1 MDYSLINAYSII
13 ILVIIF
19 ICINIYYKNIINIL
33 VLIIS
38 FLALR
43 NMMNEQSAILVAYI
57 ISLVYGIISNFHL
70 LENFKTYIVDR
81 KVNSNTD
88 LLDIINNKPTNSS
101 NNNSNSSSNPSSSNS
116 SSNSSNN
123 NNKPNN
129 SNSNT
134 SNNNNK
140 PNNSSSNSSSNTSSK
155 KDYAIDSVISE
166 ELINQFINKLKQE
179 DNLLIEKTKQN
190 IYDLKPTIKNI
201 KKNKIKKMNNNL
213 NSELIIKPIIV
224 SNDNFIIDG
233 HHRWYLRKNLI
244 ENNTNG
250 LNDDSLYDENIDI
263 IKIHYDIK
271 VLVKK
276 LNEYKINYNQS
287 YLSNIVLDINKIKE
301 GNKLIKNIKK
311 DIGALEGIYN
321 VINTRV
327 NLV

>member
-1 MDYSLINAYSII
+1 
-13 ILVIIF
+13 
-19 ICINIYYKNIINIL
+19 
-33 VLIIS
+33 
-38 FLALR
+38 
-43 NMMNEQSAILVAYI
+43 
-57 ISLVYGIISNFHL
+57 
-70 LENFKTYIVDR
+70 
-81 KVNSNTD
+81 
-88 LLDIINNKPTNSS
+88 
-101 NNNSNSSSNPSSSNS
+101 
-116 SSNSSNN
+116 
-123 NNKPNN
+123 
-129 SNSNT
+129 
-134 SNNNNK
+134 
-140 PNNSSSNSSSNTSSK
+140 
-155 KDYAIDSVISE
+155 
-166 ELINQFINKLKQE
+166 
-179 DNLLIEKTKQN
+179 
-190 IYDLKPTIKNI
+190 
-201 KKNKIKKMNNNL
+201 MNNNL